1 MRPMQQR
8 AKPRLIEQLFG
19 LLWVVA
25 TIAAIYFF
33 IRGVFFNGEWG
44 YFVAAFTLALVI
56 KALVSTTIVGKAG
69 ALGVDTALIV
79 EGQALQRLG
88 AEEQNAGEPSAKELS
103 AGQQSVERLSVGE
116 QSAEQLSAGQQSVG
130 ELSLGEQSAE
140 ERCGE
145 ALSAK
150 NLSAKNLSAKG
161 RGAKGLGADGLDA
174 EELDA
179 KGLDADGLGAD
190 GLGAEEL
197 DDRATERIAA
207 SAQEIAAAFENC
219 SFDLDI
225 EPKDA
230 QLKHMASALAG
241 SQTAAPPR
249 GYVAAL
255 FDGYAGHFEAELVET
270 LAYQTPSALA
280 NIMLARSAD
289 KSLGRGLD
297 LGCGTGLAG
306 VALESHSGPMVGVD
320 VSTAML
326 QKARDKG
333 IYEALVHQD
342 MVEFLTA
349 TDLAFDYFV
358 ALDVLPYVGDL
369 TPLLS
374 LIKSRNSRNA
384 TLAFS
389 TEHRDSGTY
398 FLEKTGR
405 YTHSKA
411 YVEALCEQFGYRMVH
426 FETRQL
432 RKEQEVFLTGGL
444 YLLTF

>member
-56 KALVSTTIVGKAG
+56 KALVSTTLVGKAG
-69 ALGVDTALIV
+69 ALGVDTALTV

-88 AEEQNAGEPSAKELS
+88 AEEQND
-103 AGQQSVERLSVGE
+103 GE
-116 QSAEQLSAGQQSVG
+116 QSIE
-130 ELSLGEQSAE
+130 ELIVDEQSAG
-140 ERCGE
+140 ERSGE
-145 ALSAK
+145 AVSA
-150 NLSAKNLSAKG
+150 SNLSAKG
-161 RGAKGLGADGLDA
+161 LGT
-174 EELDA
+174 EEL
-179 KGLDADGLGAD
+179 G
-190 GLGAEEL
+190 
-197 DDRATERIAA
+197 DRATERIAA

-219 SFDLDI
+219 TFDLDI

-411 YVEALCEQFGYRMVH
+411 YIEALCEQFGYRMVH

>member
-44 YFVAAFTLALVI
+44 YFVAAFTLTLVI
-56 KALVSTTIVGKAG
+56 KALVSTTLVGKAG

-103 AGQQSVERLSVGE
+103 AGQQSSGELSPGE
-116 QSAEQLSAGQQSVG
+116 QSAG
-130 ELSLGEQSAE
+130 

-150 NLSAKNLSAKG
+150 NLGAKG
-161 RGAKGLGADGLDA
+161 RGAK
-174 EELDA
+174 ELDA
-179 KGLDADGLGAD
+179 KGLDAD

-411 YVEALCEQFGYRMVH
+411 YIEAICEQFGYRMVH

>member
-33 IRGVFFNGEWG
+33 IRGIFFNGEWG

-56 KALVSTTIVGKAG
+56 KALVSKALVSKALVSKALVSNALASKALASKALVSTTLVGKAG
-69 ALGVDTALIV
+69 ALGVDTALTV
-79 EGQALQRLG
+79 EGLALQHLN
-88 AEEQNAGEPSAKELS
+88 AEEQNVGQQSAEELS
-103 AGQQSVERLSVGE
+103 AGQQNVEILSVGE
-116 QSAEQLSAGQQSVG
+116 QSAGGRNGEAFSAKGLSAKG
-130 ELSLGEQSAE
+130 
-140 ERCGE
+140 
-145 ALSAK
+145 LSAK
-150 NLSAKNLSAKG
+150 NLSAE
-161 RGAKGLGADGLDA
+161 GLGADGLSAKNLSADG
-174 EELDA
+174 LDA
-179 KGLDADGLGAD
+179 KG
-190 GLGAEEL
+190 L

-219 SFDLDI
+219 TFDLDI

-289 KSLGRGLD
+289 KNLGRGLD

-306 VALESHSGPMVGVD
+306 VALASHSGPMVGVD
-320 VSTAML
+320 VSSAML

-374 LIKSRNSRNA
+374 LIKSRNTRNA

-411 YVEALCEQFGYRMVH
+411 YIEALCEQFGYRIVH
-426 FETRQL
+426 FETSQL
-432 RKEQEVFLTGGL
+432 RKEEHVFLTGGL

>member
-1 MRPMQQR
+1 MKPMQQR

-69 ALGVDTALIV
+69 ALGVDTALTV
-79 EGQALQRLG
+79 EGQALERLG

-103 AGQQSVERLSVGE
+103 AGQQSS
-116 QSAEQLSAGQQSVG
+116 G
-130 ELSLGEQSAE
+130 ELSLGEQSAG

-150 NLSAKNLSAKG
+150 NLGAKG
-161 RGAKGLGADGLDA
+161 RGAK
-174 EELDA
+174 ELDA
-179 KGLDADGLGAD
+179 KGLDAD

-219 SFDLDI
+219 TFDLDI

>member
-1 MRPMQQR
+1 MKPMQQR

-103 AGQQSVERLSVGE
+103 AGQQSSGELSPGE
-116 QSAEQLSAGQQSVG
+116 QSAG
-130 ELSLGEQSAE
+130 

-150 NLSAKNLSAKG
+150 NLGAKG
-161 RGAKGLGADGLDA
+161 RGAK
-174 EELDA
+174 ELDA
-179 KGLDADGLGAD
+179 KGLDAD

-255 FDGYAGHFEAELVET
+255 FDGYAGHFEAESVET

-411 YVEALCEQFGYRMVH
+411 YIEALCEQFGYRMVH

>member
-1 MRPMQQR
+1 MKPLQQP
-8 AKPRLIEQLFG
+8 AKPRLIAQIFG
-19 LLWVVA
+19 SLWVVT
-25 TIAAIYFF
+25 TIAAVYFYT
-33 IRGVFFNGEWG
+33 RGVFFNGEWG
-44 YFVAAFTLALVI
+44 YFIAAFALALVS
-56 KALVSTTIVGKAG
+56 KALAS
-69 ALGVDTALIV
+69 TALAATTLV
-79 EGQALQRLG
+79 GEAGMLG
-88 AEEQNAGEPSAKELS
+88 LDDASIAA
-103 AGQQSVERLSVGE
+103 E
-116 QSAEQLSAGQQSVG
+116 QSAGAVKLSID
-130 ELSLGEQSAE
+130 ELSVQELNADEQS
-140 ERCGE
+140 
-145 ALSAK
+145 
-150 NLSAKNLSAKG
+150 
-161 RGAKGLGADGLDA
+161 
-174 EELDA
+174 
-179 KGLDADGLGAD
+179 
-190 GLGAEEL
+190 
-197 DDRATERIAA
+197 DRATELIAQ
-207 SAQEIAAAFENC
+207 SEQEIAAAFENC
-219 SFDLDI
+219 TFDLDI

-230 QLKHMASALAG
+230 QLKHMASALTG

-289 KSLGRGLD
+289 KNLGRGLD

-306 VALESHSGPMVGVD
+306 VALTSHSGPMVGVD
-320 VSTAML
+320 VSSAML

-369 TPLLS
+369 TPLFS
-374 LIKSRNSRNA
+374 LIKSRNTRNA

-411 YVEALCEQFGYRMVH
+411 YIEALCEQFGYRIVH
-426 FETRQL
+426 FETSQL
-432 RKEQEVFLTGGL
+432 RKEEHVFLTGGL

>member
-1 MRPMQQR
+1 
-8 AKPRLIEQLFG
+8 
-19 LLWVVA
+19 
-25 TIAAIYFF
+25 
-33 IRGVFFNGEWG
+33 
-44 YFVAAFTLALVI
+44 
-56 KALVSTTIVGKAG
+56 
-69 ALGVDTALIV
+69 
-79 EGQALQRLG
+79 
-88 AEEQNAGEPSAKELS
+88 
-103 AGQQSVERLSVGE
+103 
-116 QSAEQLSAGQQSVG
+116 
-130 ELSLGEQSAE
+130 
-140 ERCGE
+140 
-145 ALSAK
+145 
-150 NLSAKNLSAKG
+150 
-161 RGAKGLGADGLDA
+161 
-174 EELDA
+174 
-179 KGLDADGLGAD
+179 
-190 GLGAEEL
+190 
-197 DDRATERIAA
+197 
-207 SAQEIAAAFENC
+207 
-219 SFDLDI
+219 
-225 EPKDA
+225 
-230 QLKHMASALAG
+230 MASALAG

-249 GYVAAL
+249 GYVEAL

>member
-56 KALVSTTIVGKAG
+56 KALVSTTLVGKAG
-69 ALGVDTALIV
+69 ALGVDTAMTV
-79 EGQALQRLG
+79 EGQVLERLG
-88 AEEQNAGEPSAKELS
+88 VEEQNAGEQSAKELS
-103 AGQQSVERLSVGE
+103 AGQQSVEK
-116 QSAEQLSAGQQSVG
+116 
-130 ELSLGEQSAE
+130 LSLGEQSAG

-174 EELDA
+174 
-179 KGLDADGLGAD
+179 KGLDAEELDAD

-255 FDGYAGHFEAELVET
+255 FDGYAGRFEAELVET

-411 YVEALCEQFGYRMVH
+411 YIEALCEQFGYRMVH

>member
-33 IRGVFFNGEWG
+33 IRGIFFNGEWG

-56 KALVSTTIVGKAG
+56 KALVSKALVSTTLVGKAG
-69 ALGVDTALIV
+69 ALGVDTALTV
-79 EGQALQRLG
+79 EGLALQHLN
-88 AEEQNAGEPSAKELS
+88 AEEQNVGQQSAEELS
-103 AGQQSVERLSVGE
+103 AGQQNVEILSVGE
-116 QSAEQLSAGQQSVG
+116 QSAGGRNGEAFSAKGLSAKG
-130 ELSLGEQSAE
+130 
-140 ERCGE
+140 
-145 ALSAK
+145 LSAK
-150 NLSAKNLSAKG
+150 NLSAE
-161 RGAKGLGADGLDA
+161 GLGADGLSAKNLSADG
-174 EELDA
+174 LDA
-179 KGLDADGLGAD
+179 KG
-190 GLGAEEL
+190 L

-219 SFDLDI
+219 TFDLDI

-289 KSLGRGLD
+289 KNLGRGLD

-306 VALESHSGPMVGVD
+306 VALASHSGPMVGVD
-320 VSTAML
+320 VSSAML

-374 LIKSRNSRNA
+374 LIKSRNTRNA

-411 YVEALCEQFGYRMVH
+411 YIEALCEQFGYRIVH
-426 FETRQL
+426 FETSQL
-432 RKEQEVFLTGGL
+432 RKEEHVFLTGGL
-444 YLLTF
+444 YLLAF

>member
-25 TIAAIYFF
+25 TIAALYFF
-33 IRGVFFNGEWG
+33 IRGIFFNGEWG
-44 YFVAAFTLALVI
+44 YFIAALTLALVI
-56 KALVSTTIVGKAG
+56 KAVVSTTLVAKAG
-69 ALGVDTALIV
+69 ALGVDTALAV
-79 EGQALQRLG
+79 EGLALQHLG
-88 AEEQNAGEPSAKELS
+88 AEEQND
-103 AGQQSVERLSVGE
+103 GE
-116 QSAEQLSAGQQSVG
+116 QSIE
-130 ELSLGEQSAE
+130 ELIVDEQSAG
-140 ERCGE
+140 ERSGE
-145 ALSAK
+145 AVSA
-150 NLSAKNLSAKG
+150 SNLSAKG
-161 RGAKGLGADGLDA
+161 LGT
-174 EELDA
+174 EEL
-179 KGLDADGLGAD
+179 G
-190 GLGAEEL
+190 
-197 DDRATERIAA
+197 DRATERIAA
-207 SAQEIAAAFENC
+207 SAKEITAAFENC
-219 SFDLDI
+219 TFDLDI
-225 EPKDA
+225 EPKDT
-230 QLKHMASALAG
+230 QLRHMASALAG

-280 NIMLARSAD
+280 NILLARSAD
-289 KSLGRGLD
+289 KNLGRGLD

-306 VALESHSGPMVGVD
+306 VALESHSGPIVGVD

-333 IYEALVHQD
+333 IYEALVNQD
-342 MVEFLTA
+342 MVDFLTA

-358 ALDVLPYVGDL
+358 AVDVLPYVGDL

-405 YTHSKA
+405 YSHSKA
-411 YVEALCEQFGYRMVH
+411 YIELLCVQFGYRMVH

-432 RKEQEVFLTGGL
+432 RKEEEVFLTGGL